1 MKIGI
6 LGYGR
11 LGKLICK
18 YLGQDATLVV
28 FDNDP
33 KKQDDIKKDGHQL
46 ATLEQVGRCPIIIP
60 FVPISELENA
70 LTSIKSFLNA
80 GTLIIDVC
88 SVKIRPVET
97 MLKVLPENIHILG
110 THPMFGP
117 DSAKHTLFGAK
128 IVLSKVRMPDDL
140 YINIKNYLESHG
152 LKVIEA
158 SPDEHD
164 KQISRTLVLT
174 HLIGRTLIDF
184 KAKPHLIDT
193 KGYRRLMKIL
203 DQVENDTWQLFEDM
217 NSHNPYAKE
226 VREEFKSSLE
236 QIIKKLS

>member
-18 YLGQDATLVV
+18 YLGQDATLLV

-33 KKQDDIKKDGHQL
+33 KKQEEIKKDGHNL
-46 ATLEQVGRCPIIIP
+46 STLEQVGSCPIIIP

-70 LTSIKSFLNA
+70 LLSIKSYLKPQA
-80 GTLIIDVC
+80 LIVDVC

-97 MLKVLPENIHILG
+97 MLKVLPQEAYILG

-128 IVLSKVRMPDDL
+128 IVISKVRLPDEL
-140 YINIKNYLESHG
+140 YTNIKNYLESHG

-158 SPDEHD
+158 TPDEHD
-164 KQISRTLVLT
+164 RQISRTLVLT

-203 DQVENDTWQLFEDM
+203 DQVENDSWQLFEDM

-226 VREEFKSSLE
+226 VREEFQKSLD
-236 QIIKKLS
+236 QIISKLV